1 MNKKIFKNDLRM
13 QFEIDETAYSVFV
26 NIEGR
31 VNDEL
36 YNQLYDYMLG
46 FDKEMQLVIADN
58 LLDAV
63 IYGWEHY
70 TYIDHVDDKLKSF
83 YLLID
88 KELVRI

>member
-1 MNKKIFKNDLRM
+1 MNKKIFKNDLSM
-13 QFEIDETAYSVFV
+13 QFEIDDAAYSVFV

-36 YNQLYDYMLG
+36 YNQMYDYMLG

-88 KELVRI
+88 KELGRI

>member
-36 YNQLYDYMLG
+36 YNQMYDYLLG
-46 FDKEMQLVIADN
+46 FNADMQLVIADN
-58 LLDAV
+58 LLDNSC
-63 IYGWEHY
+63 YGWEHY
-70 TYIDHVDDKLKSF
+70 TGIDHVDEKLRIF
-83 YLLID
+83 YFSID
-88 KELVRI
+88 KELGRI